1 MKVWYSVS
9 ICLLTGKVHLE
20 RGDYVEVRWSAYDDN
35 TVEVFYREGA
45 DPDIYTVKEFIA
57 IYGEDALP
65 DRDEANDE
73 GADHYY
79 EYWASMLNL
88 VNAWAKYQGKRK
100 LYINNDGENTRP
112 RMEHVI
118 IRYYDG
124 DVGKLLRHEHSL
136 IAQVNRALADF
147 KLQCSKYDV
156 ESVNIMWL
164 GLHLLEDRNYK
175 SLRGKCQRRMNKNRP
190 PVPIYELL

>member
-1 MKVWYSVS
+1 M
-9 ICLLTGKVHLE
+9 
-20 RGDYVEVRWSAYDDN
+20 EVRWSAYDDN

-65 DRDEANDE
+65 ERNDSQVSDAE
-73 GADHYY
+73 LYS
-79 EYWASMLNL
+79 EYWAAALRL
-88 VNAWAKYQGKRK
+88 VNAWAKYQSKRK
-100 LYINNDGENTRP
+100 LYINNDSEDARP
-112 RMEHVI
+112 RVEHVI

-156 ESVNIMWL
+156 ESVNIVWL
-164 GLHLLEDRNYK
+164 GLHLQEDKNYK
-175 SLRGKCQRRMNKNRP
+175 SLRDKCQWRMNKNRP